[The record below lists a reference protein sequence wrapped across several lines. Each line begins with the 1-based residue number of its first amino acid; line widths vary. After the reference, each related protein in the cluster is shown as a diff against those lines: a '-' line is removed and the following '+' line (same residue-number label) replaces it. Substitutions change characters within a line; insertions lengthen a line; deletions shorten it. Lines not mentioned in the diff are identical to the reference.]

1 MKSSLINSIIKSLTL
16 KQYVLFKVR
25 IERNKAV
32 EETRDTRRAADRLEA
47 DRDRVR

>member
-1 MKSSLINSIIKSLTL
+1 MKSSLINSIIMSLTL